1 MTDDASRPLLS
12 VVTPVFNGAE
22 YLPQLIE
29 TLTKQQRVPDEVIIV
44 DDGSTDGSSEMVER
58 LGAELP
64 GLRVIR
70 QENQG
75 QAVARNAGI
84 RQATG
89 RYLTFLDVDDW
100 LDPAAY
106 STLVE
111 LAEREQLDIA
121 MGNAWN
127 FYEGRKPD
135 DLVYVDVADSGVI
148 PGEAWFQQRWL
159 ARYLGH
165 YCWMHVY
172 RRSFIDRHGFNFP
185 RADPHEDVVWVTA
198 TLLAAERF
206 HFIPKPLTW
215 YRKKQTYAAPP
226 GVLALGGKFV
236 RHKVVEATIHNV
248 RALSEIAKRDTLQ
261 PLTRELIR
269 REFVNGG
276 CLIVRQIRRLRDPL
290 QREHYL
296 KRILKEGFFG
306 LLWSNAAGL
315 SQHWRVFRFH
325 VLAYALSALE
335 RYLPNRLSL

>member
-1 MTDDASRPLLS
+1 
-12 VVTPVFNGAE
+12 
-22 YLPQLIE
+22 
-29 TLTKQQRVPDEVIIV
+29 
-44 DDGSTDGSSEMVER
+44 
-58 LGAELP
+58 
-64 GLRVIR
+64 
-70 QENQG
+70 
-75 QAVARNAGI
+75 
-84 RQATG
+84 
-89 RYLTFLDVDDW
+89 
-100 LDPAAY
+100 
-106 STLVE
+106 
-111 LAEREQLDIA
+111 

-135 DLVYVDVADSGVI
+135 DLVYVDVADTGVI

-159 ARYLGH
+159 ARHLAH

-172 RRSFIDRHGFNFP
+172 RRSFIDRHGFTFP
-185 RADPHEDVVWVTA
+185 RADPHEDVVWVTE

-226 GVLALGGKFV
+226 GVLASGGKFV

-248 RALSEIAKRDTLQ
+248 RALSEIAKRETLQ

-290 QREHYL
+290 QRDHYL

-306 LLWSNAAGL
+306 LLWSNATGL

-325 VLAYALSALE
+325 VLAYALYVLE